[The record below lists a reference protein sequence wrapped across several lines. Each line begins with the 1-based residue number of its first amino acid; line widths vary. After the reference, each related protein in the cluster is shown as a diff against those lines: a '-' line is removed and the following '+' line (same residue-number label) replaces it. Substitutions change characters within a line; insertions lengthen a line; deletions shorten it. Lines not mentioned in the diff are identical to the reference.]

1 MATPEEAERIVKE
14 VTEYYGYLDH
24 DMMDDIG
31 RFNSDYRR
39 RIDENWLKMENAA
52 SHSIK
57 VLARNIYGSGAR
69 FVFELLQNAE
79 DNSFRKADDKSDPPF
94 ISFQIHPKHIVV
106 ECNEDGFTSLDLKA
120 ICSVGE
126 STKTAKHGYVGAKGI
141 GFKSVFI
148 AASRVHIQSGNYSFE
163 FRHNRNDPGLGMV
176 RPIWVKPTETIP
188 SPLTRTTLYLH
199 EQGDEDEI
207 EHLKTVI
214 AMQFDDLQE
223 TCLLFLRKLSKISV
237 TFYDGQQNLQRSKQF
252 TKKKIDDFRVSL
264 ETTVAS
270 ADISSMTS
278 QMYHITKQLA
288 TGLAQSESRDA
299 ATTEEARQS
308 LTSAEVVLAFPQK
321 SDYQPHIS
329 TRRQELFAFL
339 PLRTSDYKFH
349 IQSDF
354 DTNANRQDIVTTT
367 RRNLNIRDW
376 IAKTFLQAILE
387 FNQHPVLCYNWPLF
401 LPSQDSGHD
410 SFWSGLD
417 AKILSLVQD
426 NPILRSRNR
435 SDLRL
440 VREVVIASNG
450 MVDNEGI
457 LLLDDPVEDPFI
469 SAKYPYKVTKHLKP
483 YGLQVASTPLF
494 VLLLKRDLGQ
504 HDSKMRA
511 NTTADD
517 WHSSVARL
525 CSKIC
530 ENGWNGTTL
539 LKSLE
544 VLPLRD
550 GKWSSCTSGSVYSPM
565 TEEIENPEDL
575 GLKVLSKSA
584 TTNPNRRDFFRH
596 LGAAEATFEEV
607 RSMIFSS
614 FVQGSELYL
623 KCSEH
628 TIYMPDGKH
637 PFSPASLLKD
647 THVPTD
653 FDVHFLWL
661 GYFTIAHEDQKKKTI
676 YFRQWLCDFI
686 GIQERL
692 AILSPN
698 KKELSQPFQYV
709 LARYP
714 SKFLGLFEHLWRL
727 EGNEVLKH
735 RSILSQI
742 KQIPA
747 KKLCKVNFSLKLENT
762 WLPLPELR
770 GSVRREFFDSN
781 EGVSILAP
789 YTEESSAWTELDN
802 CVWNAPYDLES
813 VYSLKSGYK
822 RRGLSDEDIG
832 NIENLFLGTL
842 GIHNISAEGIVS
854 ELECRRWSCG
864 DEKCDGEILS
874 LYKYL
879 HEELTV
885 TPGVRAAFEQSPLI
899 FLRQDDGPK
908 WYKTSDC
915 LWSSTAPIRGK
926 VTLDET
932 YEDLKELFVAKL
944 GVKSLTMQMVYDEL
958 RQSPESSVEDIKV
971 ALFSLNDFLQIE
983 DGNWDPEPIRAAK
996 IFPVVYPDGTTALR
1010 SMDVG
1015 FAIADRGNLRSK
1027 FADQIAL
1034 LDFEL
1039 EDIHR
1044 LRPLFSWLKIQQ
1056 RYLSRV
1062 AATFRSPRFQHGDP
1076 HLYNQLRAMK
1086 VLEVEGI
1093 SSVLRLSQNGRQY
1106 EARLSTASEH
1116 IDEPAGS
1123 LTIYVPRNRGEQEI
1137 CFGSVLPRK
1146 FAAWLMRNPHT
1157 NIDGNVEVDI
1167 INALTSIFAS
1177 DRAVLDEILDD
1188 QGMIQLQFEDPGKH
1202 LNEYETGDEQ
1212 AEDNYAS
1219 DSTPEPGYEVSDLV
1233 PTPTHSS
1240 MNSIIPSPVRD
1251 SEIEDGTLETEEEVV
1266 EIQSST
1272 SQQVRR
1278 GDGTSQATEDQRYLT
1293 ILERVIAAAR
1303 LANFPSGGAFDLNG
1317 LRDALLDS
1325 GEQSTYLSYNG
1336 LDVLSR
1342 FQSTSQLERDKKIGA
1357 AGELYVFELLSK
1369 LELPGW
1375 GRNNWQSTIRT
1386 YANLHP
1392 EYADLSHWR
1401 NRETADLV
1409 YQDTQGDLTC
1419 ILVGMIGLAFT
1430 GQPYQQQTG
1439 HIFQAILFSSFPRN
1453 LIHRFFLIIAEP
1465 SQLRLLVITR
1475 YPQSII
1481 MASAQEAEEIIRSL
1495 NGDIK
1500 LGKHVE
1506 YSAKRLLP
1514 EIIRYAN
1521 SKSFTKVLAASE
1533 IPAITFRIHDCD
1545 RIVIEYN
1552 DDGLTKADLEA
1563 ICQPVSEEQTSEYN
1577 FRTIVIANRKVHIH
1591 ASVRIATCNEANGI
1605 VTTSA
1610 HNISIRDLVANAFF
1624 KAVLQFLDIKCL
1636 AYSWPLFLTP
1646 ISEDADPFWS
1656 ALDSDIRSWIS
1667 QNPVL
1672 RCKGSG
1678 PWRLISHITRV
1689 PPEAQDEN
1697 GKPLLDDPSGNS
1709 YLLHK
1714 YPAAAAAKLTEYGL
1728 ATLTDNS
1735 TARAFGD
1742 GSREPEA
1749 EDAHQH
1755 LEGLANCH
1763 VAPPIKLRDG
1773 SWASPASGPLY
1784 FPTSGNSSIPESLK
1798 FRDVTLLATF
1808 QPERR
1813 TSYEKLGVT
1822 EPTVKEVRQ
1831 KILDTFKSA
1840 ESLPFGDIYEYLRY
1854 LYLTHQSFNLLT
1866 PHEQPYG
1873 DVRVLTTRIKLQNPH
1888 TTTVYYPGI
1897 DGLYSPESLL
1907 GAASMA
1913 NFLHPKI

>member
-1 MATPEEAERIVKE
+1 MATPEEAERTVKE

-79 DNSFRKADDKSDPPF
+79 DNSFRKADDKNDPPF
-94 ISFQIHPKHIVV
+94 ISFQIHPKYIVV

-120 ICSVGE
+120 ICSVP
-126 STKTAKHGYVGAKGI
+126 KALALN
-141 GFKSVFI
+141 I

-163 FRHNRNDPGLGMV
+163 FRHNRNDPGLGM
-176 RPIWVKPTETIP
+176 
-188 SPLTRTTLYLH
+188 
-199 EQGDEDEI
+199 
-207 EHLKTVI
+207 
-214 AMQFDDLQE
+214 FDDLQE

-237 TFYDGQQNLQRSKQF
+237 TFYDGQGNLQRSKQF

-278 QMYHITKQLA
+278 QTYHITKQLA

-299 ATTEEARQS
+299 ATIEEARQS
-308 LTSAEVVLAFPQK
+308 LTSAEVVLEFPLK

-401 LPSQDSGHD
+401 LPSQDGGHD

-417 AKILSLVQD
+417 DKILSLVQD
-426 NPILRSRNR
+426 NHILRSRNR

-440 VREVVIASNG
+440 VREVMIASNG
-450 MVDNEGI
+450 MVDDEGI
-457 LLLDDPVEDPFI
+457 LLLGDPVEDPFI
-469 SAKYPYKVTKHLKP
+469 SAKYPYKVTKHLEP
-483 YGLQVASTPLF
+483 YGLQVASTRLF
-494 VLLLKRDLGQ
+494 ILLLKRDLGQ

-530 ENGWNGTTL
+530 DNGWNGTTL

-550 GKWSSCTSGSVYSPM
+550 GKWSSC
-565 TEEIENPEDL
+565 
-575 GLKVLSKSA
+575 LKVLSKSA
-584 TTNPNRRDFFRH
+584 TTNPDRRDFFRH

-628 TIYMPDGKH
+628 TIYMPDDQH

-647 THVPTD
+647 TRVPTD

-661 GYFTIAHEDQKKKTI
+661 GYFTIAHEDQKKKTMV
-676 YFRQWLCDFI
+676 FRKWLCDFI

-692 AILSPN
+692 TILSPN

-735 RSILSQI
+735 RSILSRI

-770 GSVRREFFDSN
+770 GSVRRYMEYPEKFPFLITRDDGDAEQISSKWSFLSKHFSVGMSSDLDFLLKILHCIYRSCEEPVTILQSQRVFELYIAIYAKLSVSPTPSITRTRIKEFFESD
-781 EGVSILAP
+781 EGVFILAP
-789 YTEESSAWTELDN
+789 YTEESSAWTELDT
-802 CVWNAPYDLES
+802 CVWDAPYDLDS

-864 DEKCDGEILS
+864 DEECDGEILS

-971 ALFSLNDFLQIE
+971 ALFSFNDFLQIE
-983 DGNWDPEPIRAAK
+983 DGNCDPEPIRAAK
-996 IFPVVYPDGTTALR
+996 VFPVVYPDGTTALR

-1027 FADQIAL
+1027 FSDQIAL

-1039 EDIHR
+1039 EGVHR
-1044 LRPLFSWLKIQQ
+1044 LRPLFSWLKIQE
-1056 RYLSRV
+1056 RYLSRCVMERTAVSGDSRSPISSPKRDLGLKAYQICRV

-1076 HLYNQLRAMK
+1076 HLYCAMEITQDQK
-1086 VLEVEGI
+1086 AIRSVPQSVTAHI
-1093 SSVLRLSQNGRQY
+1093 SGDDLNF
-1106 EARLSTASEH
+1106 
-1116 IDEPAGS
+1116 
-1123 LTIYVPRNRGEQEI
+1123 TIYVAKDKKKKI
-1137 CFGSVLPRK
+1137 FLDLPRVLEE
-1146 FAAWLMRNPHT
+1146 WLRKDRDRCHT
-1157 NIDGNVEVDI
+1157 FEVI
-1167 INALTSIFAS
+1167 SSLTSIVAS
-1177 DRAVLDEILDD
+1177 DIFVLDEILED
-1188 QGMIQLQFEDPGKH
+1188 QGIIELPFENNGTSGTKR
-1202 LNEYETGDEQ
+1202 
-1212 AEDNYAS
+1212 AS
-1219 DSTPEPGYEVSDLV
+1219 EGA
-1233 PTPTHSS
+1233 
-1240 MNSIIPSPVRD
+1240 
-1251 SEIEDGTLETEEEVV
+1251 SECLSVQEVV
-1266 EIQSST
+1266 GKPSE
-1272 SQQVRR
+1272 
-1278 GDGTSQATEDQRYLT
+1278 EDQGESL
-1293 ILERVIAAAR
+1293 V
-1303 LANFPSGGAFDLNG
+1303 
-1317 LRDALLDS
+1317 LR
-1325 GEQSTYLSYNG
+1325 
-1336 LDVLSR
+1336 
-1342 FQSTSQLERDKKIGA
+1342 
-1357 AGELYVFELLSK
+1357 
-1369 LELPGW
+1369 
-1375 GRNNWQSTIRT
+1375 GRES
-1386 YANLHP
+1386 
-1392 EYADLSHWR
+1392 
-1401 NRETADLV
+1401 
-1409 YQDTQGDLTC
+1409 
-1419 ILVGMIGLAFT
+1419 
-1430 GQPYQQQTG
+1430 
-1439 HIFQAILFSSFPRN
+1439 
-1453 LIHRFFLIIAEP
+1453 
-1465 SQLRLLVITR
+1465 
-1475 YPQSII
+1475 
-1481 MASAQEAEEIIRSL
+1481 
-1495 NGDIK
+1495 
-1500 LGKHVE
+1500 
-1506 YSAKRLLP
+1506 
-1514 EIIRYAN
+1514 
-1521 SKSFTKVLAASE
+1521 ASE
-1533 IPAITFRIHDCD
+1533 
-1545 RIVIEYN
+1545 V
-1552 DDGLTKADLEA
+1552 
-1563 ICQPVSEEQTSEYN
+1563 
-1577 FRTIVIANRKVHIH
+1577 
-1591 ASVRIATCNEANGI
+1591 
-1605 VTTSA
+1605 
-1610 HNISIRDLVANAFF
+1610 
-1624 KAVLQFLDIKCL
+1624 
-1636 AYSWPLFLTP
+1636 
-1646 ISEDADPFWS
+1646 ED
-1656 ALDSDIRSWIS
+1656 
-1667 QNPVL
+1667 
-1672 RCKGSG
+1672 
-1678 PWRLISHITRV
+1678 
-1689 PPEAQDEN
+1689 QDE
-1697 GKPLLDDPSGNS
+1697 
-1709 YLLHK
+1709 
-1714 YPAAAAAKLTEYGL
+1714 
-1728 ATLTDNS
+1728 
-1735 TARAFGD
+1735 
-1742 GSREPEA
+1742 
-1749 EDAHQH
+1749 
-1755 LEGLANCH
+1755 
-1763 VAPPIKLRDG
+1763 I
-1773 SWASPASGPLY
+1773 
-1784 FPTSGNSSIPESLK
+1784 
-1798 FRDVTLLATF
+1798 
-1808 QPERR
+1808 
-1813 TSYEKLGVT
+1813 
-1822 EPTVKEVRQ
+1822 
-1831 KILDTFKSA
+1831 
-1840 ESLPFGDIYEYLRY
+1840 
-1854 LYLTHQSFNLLT
+1854 
-1866 PHEQPYG
+1866 
-1873 DVRVLTTRIKLQNPH
+1873 
-1888 TTTVYYPGI
+1888 
-1897 DGLYSPESLL
+1897 
-1907 GAASMA
+1907 M
-1913 NFLHPKI
+1913 